1 MLLFLTDS
9 GRRYLLRSTSLS
21 YELGDMLMRKILLA
35 TSAGVIG
42 LLISLAPASALTSY
56 QINTDGSS
64 NFTDPDDS
72 SSVGGITMT
81 SKTTDSNGLAF
92 DNGPNNFSSTPS
104 TQQDDLSRNMSWQG
118 TGYYLRP
125 NR

>member
-1 MLLFLTDS
+1 
-9 GRRYLLRSTSLS
+9 
-21 YELGDMLMRKILLA
+21 MRKILLA

>member
-1 MLLFLTDS
+1 
-9 GRRYLLRSTSLS
+9 
-21 YELGDMLMRKILLA
+21 MRKIVLA

-56 QINTDGSS
+56 QINADGSS
-64 NFTDPDDS
+64 NFTDPDNNA
-72 SSVGGITMT
+72 SVGGLTMT
-81 SKTTDSNGLAF
+81 SKTTDSNGF
-92 DNGPNNFSSTPS
+92 SYDNGTNNFAGTQQ

-125 NR
+125 DH